1 MPSDFASAL
10 TDFGGAV
17 SDLFSAKGATA
28 SASSYSDAA
37 AIAEQN
43 AQLAKSAT
51 AIQEIQLSRQIYKTT
66 GKQIAQVGGA
76 GFAESGTAIDLL
88 RSSISEGALTKAIT
102 AQQGAIT
109 ENSYAEQAGLYTGL
123 AASGKSAATGATI
136 GGILQGAGGALNL
149 AKGASNLF
157 SASSA
162 ATDATAAGAAADAS
176 VAGFGT
182 VADAAAAGVSD
193 IGVGVAAADIAAPAV
208 AADAFG
214 VADFISTAAWIIC
227 TELRRQGRM
236 PARTYYLAAPEFAAY
251 SERGKRG
258 YYVWAI
264 PSTRHLR
271 AHPQSWYSRLLER
284 TFNCRARYIANRKRG
299 LPGTLAGALVTHGLY
314 GFCWMLSWFVP
325 ASFARWQTLYRT

>member
-1 MPSDFASAL
+1 MRRVIWLALITGAMQAQTYTYPALAAHYAAPSGRWLNVTIVAHVVTA
-10 TDFGGAV
+10 GA
-17 SDLFSAKGATA
+17 D
-28 SASSYSDAA
+28 
-37 AIAEQN
+37 I
-43 AQLAKSAT
+43 
-51 AIQEIQLSRQIYKTT
+51 
-66 GKQIAQVGGA
+66 
-76 GFAESGTAIDLL
+76 GTA
-88 RSSISEGALTKAIT
+88 
-102 AQQGAIT
+102 
-109 ENSYAEQAGLYTGL
+109 
-123 AASGKSAATGATI
+123 AATG
-136 GGILQGAGGALNL
+136 GGFADVL
-149 AKGASNLF
+149 
-157 SASSA
+157 
-162 ATDATAAGAAADAS
+162 AAA
-176 VAGFGT
+176 V
-182 VADAAAAGVSD
+182 
-193 IGVGVAAADIAAPAV
+193 
-208 AADAFG
+208 
-214 VADFISTAAWIIC
+214 AWIIC